1 MKSQFRHIALIGKYH
16 QPVAGG
22 QQASSRQVLERVIH
36 FLHAQGCDVV
46 LEKETAAGS
55 GITGHQVLDV
65 EGMGREC
72 DLALVVGGD
81 GTMLGFGR
89 KLAPHGVPL
98 IGINQGRLGFITDV
112 PFKDIHTALPLILSG
127 EYEEEHRAM
136 LSGSVQR
143 LNRNGGYETIYEG
156 FAINEVL
163 VSRGGTA
170 SMIELRVEIDGQF
183 LTNYRADGLIV
194 ASPTGSSAYSL
205 SAGGPVLHPGISG
218 WVVVPI
224 APHTLTNRPIVVPD
238 SGTITIDIV
247 AGRDASMNFDM
258 QGLASLLH
266 GDRVTVRRSR
276 HTIRFLHP
284 KGWNYYATL
293 RRKLRW
299 NEGVA

>member
-1 MKSQFRHIALIGKYH
+1 MSTPPSCRFRHAALIGKY
-16 QPVAGG
+16 QARGIRSALEDVAHILVRAG
-22 QQASSRQVLERVIH
+22 LEVSLEHDTALNTGITD
-36 FLHAQGCDVV
+36 FGSLCMKDIGKTCDVAV
-46 LEKETAAGS
+46 
-55 GITGHQVLDV
+55 
-65 EGMGREC
+65 
-72 DLALVVGGD
+72 VVGGD
-81 GTMLGFGR
+81 GTMLATAR
-89 KLAPHGVPL
+89 ELARFNVPL

-112 PFKDIHTALPLILSG
+112 PFKDVSTALPQILSG
-127 EYEEEHRAM
+127 EYEEEHRSM
-136 LSGSVQR
+136 LAGTVLRPIRHS
-143 LNRNGGYETIYEG
+143 GGYETIYEG

-194 ASPTGSSAYSL
+194 ASPTGSSAYAL
-205 SAGGPVLHPGISG
+205 SAGGPVLHPALGG

-238 SGTITIDIV
+238 TGTINIDIV

-266 GDRVTVRRSR
+266 GDRVTVRRSSHR
-276 HTIRFLHP
+276 IRFLHP